1 MSLLVLAVQARATV
15 CGVPVMPVPEV
26 LIVEGELVASLLIE
40 TLPATAPVVVG
51 ANCTVRVADW
61 FGVNISPAVTPLV
74 LKPAP
79 VTVTP
84 EMVTFALPL
93 LVTATLS
100 ELLLPSF
107 TLPKLKL
114 EVLNPS
120 TLLEATPVPLSE
132 MDNGEPGA
140 LLSSEIEPE
149 AAPLVVGAKTAL
161 KVMFL
166 PARMVTGALIP
177 EMLKPAPV
185 TLTEEMVKVAEP
197 PFVTVIVWELLVPVE
212 TLPKAALG
220 GVAEICGWVP
230 TPVMEM
236 VVGEL
241 GALLLMV
248 IVPFALPALVG
259 ANCALNEV
267 PWPAASVM
275 GVVSPLMLKPAPE
288 AVA

>member
-1 MSLLVLAVQARATV
+1 ISVPVLAVQPRATV
-15 CGVPVMPVPEV
+15 CGVVDTPVPEV
-26 LIVEGELVASLLIE
+26 LMVDGELVASLLIK
-40 TLPATAPVVVG
+40 TLPVTAPVVVG

-93 LVTATLS
+93 LVRATLS
-100 ELLLPSF
+100 ELLLPLL
-107 TLPKLKL
+107 TLPKLRL

-120 TLLEATPVPLSE
+120 TLVEPTPVPLSE

-161 KVMFL
+161 KMMFF

-185 TLTEEMVKVAEP
+185 TLTDEMVRVAEP
-197 PFVTVIVWELLVPVE
+197 AFVTVMVWELL
-212 TLPKAALG
+212 
-220 GVAEICGWVP
+220 
-230 TPVMEM
+230 
-236 VVGEL
+236 
-241 GALLLMV
+241 
-248 IVPFALPALVG
+248 
-259 ANCALNEV
+259 
-267 PWPAASVM
+267 
-275 GVVSPLMLKPAPE
+275 
-288 AVA
+288 